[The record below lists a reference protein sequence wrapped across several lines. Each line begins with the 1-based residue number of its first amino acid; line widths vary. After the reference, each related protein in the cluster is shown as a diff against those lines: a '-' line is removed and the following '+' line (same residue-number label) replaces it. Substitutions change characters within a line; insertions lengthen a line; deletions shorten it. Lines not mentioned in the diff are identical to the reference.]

1 MFCLPNE
8 RAYVPQGLKLIFI
21 FPHIQNCAWFRSF
34 NKVGI
39 QKKMWCIYVHTRTVY
54 VLVYI
59 YVYTHKYSEILLSHE
74 TEGNNAICT
83 NVDGSR
89 DYHTKWN
96 KSERER
102 QILWYHLYVG
112 SEVRPKWTYLW
123 NRNRLI
129 ALEGVR
135 AEGEGRR
142 GTGWESGISRRKLV
156 HTEWMNNTF
165 LLYSTG
171 NDIQYAVISS
181 NGKDKNLLVVYLT
194 RTPYPRSSSINGMFA
209 HV

>member
-89 DYHTKWN
+89 DYHTK
-96 KSERER
+96 
-102 QILWYHLYVG
+102 
-112 SEVRPKWTYLW
+112 
-123 NRNRLI
+123 
-129 ALEGVR
+129 
-135 AEGEGRR
+135 
-142 GTGWESGISRRKLV
+142 
-156 HTEWMNNTF
+156 
-165 LLYSTG
+165 
-171 NDIQYAVISS
+171 
-181 NGKDKNLLVVYLT
+181 
-194 RTPYPRSSSINGMFA
+194 
-209 HV
+209 